1 MLFHWLLRP
10 DASKKSAMTGLQK
23 KPSYSPGEKSAAS
36 RPSPQSLVLIHGDD
50 DFLVNQEAQKII
62 NSLTPKSPIPG
73 APWAGLEIIEGFASN
88 QAEAITIF
96 RLLFEA
102 LQTRS
107 FFASEKIV
115 WWRNTNL
122 LGAGSTA
129 SASAVA
135 DSLAALNDLLKSG
148 LSPGFSLV
156 VTATETDARK
166 AVFRTFQQQ
175 GRVIAF
181 KTDPYKQQENQAA
194 ALLFARETASKLNK
208 QIEEDAGFLIV
219 EMAGCDSRTIAS
231 EIEKLAAYVGDEG
244 VIREQD
250 VHAIGSRR
258 PGGVVWNLTDALSER
273 NLSKALRALDNL
285 IFLGETPMGMLFAL
299 VARVRLLLLISVL
312 VEKKLIKTGGSCAS
326 FKSQLDGLPSWVV
339 ENLPRDKKL
348 NPLAGHPFMLWK
360 ASVGIGNYTRS
371 ELQQALASLLECNE
385 RMVSGGEPQN
395 ALEETLLKICAK
407 SCH

>member
-1 MLFHWLLRP
+1 MSSSR
-10 DASKKSAMTGLQK
+10 KKAAPSPAE
-23 KPSYSPGEKSAAS
+23 KPAAS
-36 RPSPQSLVLIHGDD
+36 RSSTQSLVLIHGDD

-62 NSLTPKSPIPG
+62 DSLTPKSDSGKNPPG
-73 APWAGLEIIEGFASN
+73 KGEPWAGLEIIEGFASN
-88 QAEAITIF
+88 QGEAVTVF
-96 RLLFEA
+96 RRLFEA

-107 FFASEKIV
+107 FFSSEKIV

-129 SASAVA
+129 GASAVS
-135 DSLAALNDLLKSG
+135 DSLGALNDLLKSG

-156 VTATETDARK
+156 VTATDADARK

-194 ALLFARETASKLNK
+194 ALLFARESASRFNK

-244 VIREQD
+244 VIREED
-250 VHAIGSRR
+250 VHAVGCRR
-258 PGGVVWNLTDALSER
+258 PGGVVWDLTDALSER
-273 NLSKALRALDNL
+273 NLGKAMRALDHL
-285 IFLGETPMGMLFAL
+285 VFLGETPMGMLFAL
-299 VARVRLLLLISVL
+299 IARVRLLLLISAL
-312 VEKKLIKTGGSCAS
+312 AEKKLLKTGGNYAS
-326 FKSQLDGLPSWVV
+326 FKSQLEGLPPWVA
-339 ENLPRDKKL
+339 ENLPQDKKL

-360 ASVGIGNYTRS
+360 ASTGVTHYIRS
-371 ELQQALASLLECNE
+371 ELQQALATLLECNE
-385 RMVSGGEPQN
+385 RMVSGGDPRDV
-395 ALEETLLKICAK
+395 LEETLLKICMK
-407 SCH
+407 P